1 MLSKTTQSVAPTYVP
16 SSSVVDQKNFTP
28 GSYDVLVT
36 RSRTAYKHVGNR
48 RFKIIIEL
56 NAPTYAMAKTKM
68 DKSLIVASVL
78 NIVQSAGG
86 NFMRKNRKTS
96 VWEVAPVVTSQEK
109 IGHSLRMAVK
119 AAADD
124 KARSIYDVMGT
135 GSDNKKKLSKLSVP
149 DGTAVPQSIL
159 SYILMENFSRR
170 SHSSTNNEEKNDQSQ
185 GDLID
190 SFLGSD
196 DVKAVGGH
204 PQGSLRGTSLSLK
217 YRTYEICCK

>member
-1 MLSKTTQSVAPTYVP
+1 
-16 SSSVVDQKNFTP
+16 
-28 GSYDVLVT
+28 
-36 RSRTAYKHVGNR
+36 VGNR

-56 NAPTYAMAKTKM
+56 NAPTCAMAKTKM
-68 DKSLIVASVL
+68 DKSVIVASVL

-86 NFMRKNRKTS
+86 NFMRKIRKTS

-109 IGHSLRMAVK
+109 IGHSLRMTVK

-124 KARSIYDVMGT
+124 DKSRSIYDVIGT
-135 GSDNKKKLSKLSVP
+135 RSVNKKKLSKLSVP
-149 DGTAVPQSIL
+149 DGAAVPQSIL
-159 SYILMENFSRR
+159 SYMLMENLSRW

-196 DVKAVGGH
+196 NVKAVG
-204 PQGSLRGTSLSLK
+204 PQKGEEQQFANLFDFVMSGEVHALDDCAHFLDNPDGIFTV
-217 YRTYEICCK
+217 